1 METTFT
7 DLYSNLSGIINI
19 TYVVLRQCIHYEVFK
34 SYAARSR
41 PELCSIV
48 FILSLLSLLVYHV
61 FDSGDRSSETNKSG
75 CNSLFTYLESHDVF
89 SRPSNNKFK
98 FFVKML
104 DLGKG
109 QSSWCIPARNFL
121 KWMGVNNWNTCYTPV
136 FFTVSHAVDALL
148 AELFWYR
155 KHLS

>member
-1 METTFT
+1 VIIETTFT
-7 DLYSNLSGIINI
+7 DLYSNLSLIINI
-19 TYVVLRQCIHYEVFK
+19 THVVLRQCIHYEVQYLKVLQQGQDRNCVQLF
-34 SYAARSR
+34 
-41 PELCSIV
+41 

-75 CNSLFTYLESHDVF
+75 CSSLFTYLESLEVF

-109 QSSWCIPARNFL
+109 QSS
-121 KWMGVNNWNTCYTPV
+121 
-136 FFTVSHAVDALL
+136 
-148 AELFWYR
+148 
-155 KHLS
+155 